1 MHLDFFYTY
10 KMIHKGPS
18 VVYLG
23 DCTTSSKYPG
33 KSQYFN
39 IIQRKQL
46 HIAAIDVNHLF
57 NDF

>member
-1 MHLDFFYTY
+1 MSL
-10 KMIHKGPS
+10 M
-18 VVYLG
+18 VYVG
-23 DCTTSSKYPG
+23 DCTTGSKYPG
-33 KSQYFN
+33 KSSYFN